1 MRRMNSEAAI
11 EAEFTSLDRGM
22 NRQMTVYLM
31 GGGAMTFR
39 GLKNATRDLDLL
51 VTARADF
58 DVLRDLLRD
67 RGYETV
73 KNPVDEYESLGAAL
87 MLDKD
92 GECRFDIFDREVIR
106 KLRISDGM
114 RNRAEAVFDGS
125 NLQVHA
131 LSNED
136 IFLFKGVAGRPRDTD
151 DMAQLV
157 EAGRGLDFDAIAK
170 EFHAQLPLNTGRIES
185 ELLTGAPENHPV
197 IAFERAILSLPMT
210 LPNAFTD
217 RIEREADRV
226 YAEFEAM
233 NVISDGTT
241 IPELATLLTARSTVE
256 LDTQSDVE
264 GIVASLAGK
273 DLVVRDRDTV
283 CLQEFDTEQ

>member
-1 MRRMNSEAAI
+1 MRSQAAI
-11 EAEFTSLDRGM
+11 EAAFNSLDQGM
-22 NRQMTVYLM
+22 DREMTVYLM

-58 DVLRDLLRD
+58 DVLRDLLYD

-73 KNPVDEYESLGAAL
+73 ENPVDEYESLGAAL
-87 MLDKD
+87 MLDKE
-92 GECRFDIFDREVIR
+92 GECRFDIFDREVIQ
-106 KLRISDGM
+106 KLRLSEGM
-114 RNRAEAVFDGS
+114 RSRAEAVYDGS
-125 NLQVHA
+125 NLRVHA

-136 IFLFKGVAGRPRDTD
+136 IFLFKGVAGRPRDTE

-157 EAGRGLDFDAIAK
+157 EAGRGLDFDGIAQ
-170 EFHAQLPLNTGRIES
+170 EFHAQLPMNTGRIEW
-185 ELLTGAPENHPV
+185 ELLMGTPENHPV

-226 YAEFEAM
+226 YAEFEVV
-233 NVISDGTT
+233 NEIGDETT
-241 IPELATLLTARSTVE
+241 IAELGSLLTARNTVD
-256 LDTQSDVE
+256 LDSRSDVE
-264 GIVASLAGK
+264 EIIDSLVGK
-273 DLVVRDRDTV
+273 DLIVRDGDTIRHH
-283 CLQEFDTEQ
+283 EFATES

>member
-1 MRRMNSEAAI
+1 MRRMSSQAAI
-11 EAEFTSLDRGM
+11 EAEFTSLDQGM
-22 NRQMTVYLM
+22 DREMTVYLM

-51 VTARADF
+51 VTTRLDF
-58 DVLRDLLRD
+58 DVLRDLLQG
-67 RGYETV
+67 RGYEIV
-73 KNPVDEYESLGAAL
+73 ENPVDEYESLGAAL

-92 GECRFDIFDREVIR
+92 DECRFDIFDREVIR
-106 KLRISDGM
+106 KLRLSDGM
-114 RNRAEAVFDGS
+114 KGRAEAVFEGS

-157 EAGRGLDFDAIAK
+157 QAGRGLDFDIVVE
-170 EFHAQLPLNTGRIES
+170 EFLAQLPMNTGRIEW

-210 LPNAFTD
+210 LPNAFTTQ
-217 RIEREADRV
+217 IEREADRV
-226 YAEFEAM
+226 YAEFEIV
-233 NVISDGTT
+233 NEIRSGTT
-241 IPELATLLTARSTVE
+241 ITELTRGLTVRSTVE
-256 LDTQSDVE
+256 VTSRSDVE
-264 GIVASLAGK
+264 TLVEGLVAK
-273 DLVVRDRDTV
+273 ELVVRDDDTV
-283 CLQEFDTEQ
+283 RLKEFDPES